1 MYLVRSTMRASI
13 PALLSVGVVSA
24 SFTAFPMLLI
34 HFGVLYPNS
43 LGLALLPTVLG
54 LFAQLLRTVQARR
67 IETVPALYMGF
78 FMALGLALA
87 HPNVLMTM
95 LALALP
101 IILVRAALQIRAA
114 WRGELNRL
122 SALYS

>member
-1 MYLVRSTMRASI
+1 MSVLVGAVIWPLSVMYLVRSTMRASI

-34 HFGVLYPNS
+34 NFGVLYPNS

-78 FMALGLALA
+78 FMALGLAWR
-87 HPNVLMTM
+87 
-95 LALALP
+95 
-101 IILVRAALQIRAA
+101 ILT
-114 WRGELNRL
+114 
-122 SALYS
+122 S